1 MKSINWKSLSSNK
14 GQKADLLYKPLAY
27 GGGSGGL
34 YRGADGGGYIKVILR
49 KAVEWGR
56 IEDSPARVV
65 KTDSVQECRSPQEH
79 RHQGI
84 AVYDAEITPALAR
97 SLSERHQI
105 ELYRRRSAKPRLL
118 PCDRAKSILGL
129 ISKVPDPSDWD
140 QTFIISMTFS
150 VCQRL
155 KFAVFRACYG

>member
-1 MKSINWKSLSSNK
+1 M
-14 GQKADLLYKPLAY
+14 
-27 GGGSGGL
+27 
-34 YRGADGGGYIKVILR
+34 ILR

-84 AVYDAEITPALAR
+84 AVYGAEVTPALAR

-105 ELYRRRSAKPRLL
+105 ELYGDAEQNRVYSLATE
-118 PCDRAKSILGL
+118 
-129 ISKVPDPSDWD
+129 
-140 QTFIISMTFS
+140 QN
-150 VCQRL
+150 Q
-155 KFAVFRACYG
+155 Y